1 MAISDE
7 AVEAARG
14 VLNANSFYNISHE
27 LTRLALSAADAVRS
41 RTHVCVPR
49 EPTIEMIEAGYL
61 AARRE
66 RVTGV
71 GGQTGDA
78 CLRRDAA
85 REIAAYRAMIAA
97 VEPNPPPPTQEPS
110 L

>member
-1 MAISDE
+1 MPISDE
-7 AVEAARG
+7 EVEAAVDALEACTSVFMHHKIR
-14 VLNANSFYNISHE
+14 AA
-27 LTRLALSAADAVRS
+27 LAAADAVRS

-49 EPTIEMIEAGYL
+49 EPTTEMIEAGYL

-97 VEPNPPPPTQEPS
+97 GDTS
-110 L
+110 RD